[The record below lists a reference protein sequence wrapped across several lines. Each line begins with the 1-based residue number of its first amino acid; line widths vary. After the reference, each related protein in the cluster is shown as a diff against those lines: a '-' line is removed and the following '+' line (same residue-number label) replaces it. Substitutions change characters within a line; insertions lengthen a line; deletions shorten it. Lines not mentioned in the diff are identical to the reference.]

1 MNKHFYL
8 KMAVQNIRKN
18 RRIYVPFILAAIGM
32 TALYCIFSFMAYNT
46 GLELVRGS
54 DVVKTV
60 LAMGCRIMEIFSVI
74 FFFYTNSFLMKQ
86 RKKELGLYCVLGMER
101 RHVDRILSRE
111 TLVCGVISIGGGLL
125 LGSLFSKACYVILLR
140 LLGNGV
146 TLGFM
151 APGKAI
157 GRTVLVF
164 AGVFLLI
171 YLYNSSCV
179 KMIRPLEL
187 LQSGKK
193 GEREPKAKWLQ
204 AILSTAMLGFGYY
217 LAISS
222 GSPVEAS
229 NEFFIAVIWVI
240 AGTYGLFQSV
250 IVAVLKLLQKKKS
263 YYYKTRNF
271 VAVSGLQYRMKRNA
285 VSLANI
291 CILSTAVLVM
301 VSTTVTIYAQIEG
314 RETVIQVSG
323 DWQGEK
329 ETNGLEKR
337 LEKMIGKYGKK
348 KTDVFAMRE
357 SIIICYLKNGNF
369 VRMESE
375 KVNFTDIVILEMID
389 APNFEKSFGEK
400 LSLKPGEVIIYKILG
415 EELPKT
421 IQIGEKT
428 YKVKEARYGCPYPD
442 IKKPVSKAYFI
453 VTADEKELCSIYQTL
468 SGEETSALE
477 NYHYYWYLSPGLDRE
492 GELELAKKIRSAA
505 DEYGLLTESG
515 EEAKE
520 DFIAFNGSLL
530 FIGVFLA
537 IVFMAATVLII
548 YYKQLT
554 EGYEDCERFQI
565 MCKVGMSQEEVKAS
579 IRSQVLL
586 VFFLPVLMAGI
597 HLLAASPCLMKIL
610 NLFQVMD
617 EKLFAVSAIVTLG
630 VFALIYIC
638 VYGIT
643 ARSYYHIVNGK

>member
-1 MNKHFYL
+1 
-8 KMAVQNIRKN
+8 
-18 RRIYVPFILAAIGM
+18 
-32 TALYCIFSFMAYNT
+32 
-46 GLELVRGS
+46 
-54 DVVKTV
+54 
-60 LAMGCRIMEIFSVI
+60 
-74 FFFYTNSFLMKQ
+74 
-86 RKKELGLYCVLGMER
+86 
-101 RHVDRILSRE
+101 
-111 TLVCGVISIGGGLL
+111 
-125 LGSLFSKACYVILLR
+125 
-140 LLGNGV
+140 
-146 TLGFM
+146 
-151 APGKAI
+151 
-157 GRTVLVF
+157 
-164 AGVFLLI
+164 
-171 YLYNSSCV
+171 
-179 KMIRPLEL
+179 
-187 LQSGKK
+187 
-193 GEREPKAKWLQ
+193 
-204 AILSTAMLGFGYY
+204 
-217 LAISS
+217 
-222 GSPVEAS
+222 
-229 NEFFIAVIWVI
+229 
-240 AGTYGLFQSV
+240 
-250 IVAVLKLLQKKKS
+250 
-263 YYYKTRNF
+263 
-271 VAVSGLQYRMKRNA
+271 
-285 VSLANI
+285 
-291 CILSTAVLVM
+291 
-301 VSTTVTIYAQIEG
+301 
-314 RETVIQVSG
+314 
-323 DWQGEK
+323 
-329 ETNGLEKR
+329 
-337 LEKMIGKYGKK
+337 
-348 KTDVFAMRE
+348 
-357 SIIICYLKNGNF
+357 
-369 VRMESE
+369 
-375 KVNFTDIVILEMID
+375 
-389 APNFEKSFGEK
+389 
-400 LSLKPGEVIIYKILG
+400 
-415 EELPKT
+415 
-421 IQIGEKT
+421 
-428 YKVKEARYGCPYPD
+428 ARYGCPYPD
-442 IKKPVSKAYFI
+442 IKKPVSKGYFI